1 MFHERAVN
9 EHEKAIITPSDMP
22 LIEESPQLASPQ
34 QDDGGS
40 SNESFDAISAIS
52 LSIPRGKA
60 VAMPSIQISEE
71 EEKAIKRDQYG
82 GKGDKPH
89 LGGFTEFD
97 VREMMTL
104 QTDLLL
110 FTCAHYSF
118 FVHPQALG
126 VSPSLWK
133 HMVTRKFLCVCAL
146 HFMRRY

>member
-22 LIEESPQLASPQ
+22 LIEESPHSSSPQ
-34 QDDGGS
+34 KDDDGDS

-71 EEKAIKRDQYG
+71 EEKEIRRDQYG

-104 QTDLLL
+104 LIYCCSCVHT
-110 FTCAHYSF
+110 YS

>member
-22 LIEESPQLASPQ
+22 LIEESPQSASPQ
-34 QDDGGS
+34 HDDGGS

-71 EEKAIKRDQYG
+71 EEKEIRRDQYG

-104 QTDLLL
+104 LIYCCSCVHT
-110 FTCAHYSF
+110 YS